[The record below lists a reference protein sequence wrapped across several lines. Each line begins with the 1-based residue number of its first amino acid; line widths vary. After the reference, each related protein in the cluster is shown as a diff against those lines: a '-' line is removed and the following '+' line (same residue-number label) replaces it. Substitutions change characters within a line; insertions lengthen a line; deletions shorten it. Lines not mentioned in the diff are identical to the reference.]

1 MGGCGW
7 GFRVRRAIAR
17 LAPPPADSTVPSLL
31 RPLRD
36 RAAVSGFLETTG
48 LVSERRRQRAE
59 AVGSI
64 LRSIASFVVVG
75 IAAVLVLDQLT
86 VNIGPILA
94 SAGIA
99 GIAIGFGAQNLV
111 RDFIAGVFMIIED
124 QYGVGDALDLGPV
137 SGTIEGVALRTTRLP
152 DANGPVWYVRHG
164 PIS

>member
-17 LAPPPADSTVPSLL
+17 LARPTADSTVPSLL

-36 RAAVSGFLETTG
+36 RAGVSGSLETTG

-124 QYGVGDALDLGPV
+124 QYGVGAAVDLGPV
-137 SGTIEGVALRTTRLP
+137 AGTIGGGGPRTIRP
-152 DANGPVWYVRHG
+152 VRANGKACNVRKAA
-164 PIS
+164 